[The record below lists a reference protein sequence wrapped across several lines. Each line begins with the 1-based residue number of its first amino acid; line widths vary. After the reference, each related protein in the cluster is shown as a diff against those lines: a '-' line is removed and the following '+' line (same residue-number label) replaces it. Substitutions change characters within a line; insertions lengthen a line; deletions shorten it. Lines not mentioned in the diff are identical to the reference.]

1 MSATF
6 RYGLP
11 LVFAAV
17 LVLGWLDAAFF
28 WALTQVQ
35 GFENKRA
42 AEVPTVQLDHLDPLP
57 QQTEA
62 YFNDHFPWKGLFQR
76 FNGRL
81 QAVTNGR
88 SPLPDYVVLGT
99 DDWLYKGGLQLDIYR
114 GKRRFSP
121 AELSQVVKTL
131 QARRDSV
138 AARGGHYYLAVAPL
152 KHHIY
157 PAFLPDHVRPLN
169 QEYAVRQ
176 LYAALASAGV
186 KTIDLHTPL
195 QAYATAHP
203 PQRLDHG
210 KLEAT
215 VHNLYYRTDHHWT
228 VRAGLLA
235 ATVIGDALRADGL
248 PLAPLDTSGF
258 RFHSEATAGM
268 TLAKLAGLDRQAQ
281 DHFQSLQFN
290 WQTEEVARPDLKVP
304 PGFPYPTSYVRQFQQ
319 SDPHLRE
326 ALPSLFVNRE
336 SFGENIMRPLS
347 EQAGSAFFL
356 FDEWKHELNLP
367 DYTREGGTIY
377 LQLIWEGFLFNLL
390 ALPEED
396 GKW

>member
-11 LVFAAV
+11 LLFAAV

-28 WALTQVQ
+28 GALTQVQ
-35 GFENKRA
+35 SFENKRA
-42 AEVPTVQLDHLDPLP
+42 AEVPTVKLDHLDPLP
-57 QQTEA
+57 RQTED

-114 GKRRFSP
+114 GKRRFTP
-121 AELSQVVKTL
+121 EELTQVVQKL
-131 QARRDSV
+131 RARRDSV
-138 AARGGHYYLAVAPL
+138 IAHGGQYYLAVAPL

-157 PAFLPDHVRPLN
+157 PEFLPPHVRPLN
-169 QEYAVRQ
+169 REYATQQ
-176 LYAALASAGV
+176 LYTALASNGV
-186 KTIDLHTPL
+186 NTIDLHTPL
-195 QAYATAHP
+195 RAYAIAHP
-203 PQRLDHG
+203 PQTLDQSNLG
-210 KLEAT
+210 TT

-228 VRAGLLA
+228 VRAGLVA
-235 ATVIGDALRADGL
+235 ACVIGDALRADGI
-248 PLAPLDTSGF
+248 PLAALDTSKF
-258 RFHSEATAGM
+258 SFQSDAIAGM
-268 TLAKLAGLDRQAQ
+268 TLAKLAGLDRAAQ

-290 WQTEEVARPDLKVP
+290 WQAEEVARPDLKAP
-304 PGFPYPTSYVRQFQQ
+304 QGFPYPNSYTRHFQQ
-319 SDPHLRE
+319 QDPQLR
-326 ALPSLFVNRE
+326 ANLPSLFVNRE

-347 EQAGSAFFL
+347 EQAGDAFFL

-367 DYTREGGTIY
+367 DYTREGGTVY